1 MSSNNYYDVT
11 EWNTGNPYNDIGEV
25 INSII
30 ADIKSRQTNTNV
42 NEGGKPGA
50 VIYIPPGDYHLLTQ
64 VVIDISYLK
73 IMGSGHGFTSSSIRF
88 NTPETDWSNWHE
100 LWPGGSRVLVDIS
113 PEEGDEESTGAAFYI
128 ARSGDPRISSVEF
141 ADFCIDGLHFVDDGS
156 GSNDP
161 ENSYLNGKTGIYI
174 ASAQDSFRISGM
186 GLVYLEHGVTIYNA
200 DALAIHNNF
209 IAECGNCIEL
219 RGSGQ
224 ASKITDNLI
233 GAGYRGYSIYA
244 ENFGGLLITANN
256 IFPRGKSSVHFSGV
270 VRSSI
275 SSNRF
280 HSFYPGMLVIEEGS
294 AENLVSSNHFF
305 REREPWGPMQS
316 YNNGLDDLYGL
327 LYISGDNNSVIANH
341 ISEAID
347 TQYIT
352 PSGATP
358 VIIRVAAG
366 KGNYISDNY
375 IVATTETNV
384 EEAVAAASACF
395 STQVSALLATD
406 GLDTLTVTTVQI
418 ETASVQ
424 NTVLDSG
431 TDAQVMMDKTAN
443 AFRATPSPGLTVE
456 GINA

>member
-11 EWNTGNPYNDIGEV
+11 EWGIGDPYNDIGEV

-30 ADIKSRQTNTNV
+30 ADIKSRQTNTNI

-88 NTPETDWSNWHE
+88 NTPESDWPNWHE
-100 LWPGGSRVLVDIS
+100 LWPGGSRILVDMS
-113 PEEGDEESTGAAFYI
+113 PEDGAPESAGAAFCI

-161 ENSYLNGKTGIYI
+161 ENTYLNGKTGIYI
-174 ASAQDSFRISGM
+174 ASAQDSFRINGM

-219 RGSGQ
+219 RESGQ

-244 ENFGGLLITANN
+244 ENFGGLLITGNN
-256 IFPRGKSSVHFSGV
+256 IFPRGKSVVHFSNV
-270 VRSSI
+270 VRSSV

-280 HSFYPGMLVIEEGS
+280 HAFYPGMLILENGS
-294 AENLVSSNHFF
+294 AENLVSSNHLF
-305 REREPWGPMQS
+305 REREPWAPMQA

-327 LYISGDNNSVIANH
+327 IYISGDNNTLVANH
-341 ISEAID
+341 ISETID

-352 PSGATP
+352 PPGATP
-358 VIIRVAAG
+358 VIIRVASG
-366 KGNYISDNY
+366 KGNTISNNH
-375 IVATTETNV
+375 IVATTETSDQQV
-384 EEAVAAASACF
+384 TADASACF
-395 STQVSALLATD
+395 STQVSALLSTRD
-406 GLDTLTVTTVQI
+406 LETLTVTAVQV
-418 ETASVQ
+418 EAASQQ

-431 TDAQVMMDKTAN
+431 TDDQVVIDKSVN
-443 AFRATPSPGLTVE
+443 AFRATPTPGATVKGE
-456 GINA
+456 R

>member
-11 EWNTGNPYNDIGEV
+11 EWGTGNPYNDIGDV

-30 ADIKSRQTNTNV
+30 ADIKSRQTNTDV

-88 NTPETDWSNWHE
+88 NTPESDWPNWHE
-100 LWPGGSRVLVDIS
+100 LWPGGSRILVDMS
-113 PEEGDEESTGAAFYI
+113 PELGAPESAGAAFYI

-141 ADFCIDGLHFVDDGS
+141 DDFCIDGLHFVDDGS
-156 GSNDP
+156 GSDDP
-161 ENSYLNGKTGIYI
+161 ENTYLNGKTGIYI

-209 IAECGNCIEL
+209 IAKCGNCIEL
-219 RGSGQ
+219 RESGQ

-233 GAGYRGYSIYA
+233 DAGYRGYSIYA

-256 IFPRGKSSVHFSGV
+256 IFPRGKSIVHFSNV

-275 SSNRF
+275 SGNRF
-280 HSFYPGMLVIEEGS
+280 HAFYPGMLILDNGS
-294 AENLVSSNHFF
+294 AENLVSSNHLF
-305 REREPWGPMQS
+305 REREPWAPMQA

-327 LYISGDNNSVIANH
+327 IYISGDNNTLIANH
-341 ISEAID
+341 ISETID

-352 PSGATP
+352 PPGATP
-358 VIIRVAAG
+358 VIIRIVSG
-366 KGNYISDNY
+366 KGNTISNNH
-375 IVATTETNV
+375 IVATTETSDGQV
-384 EEAVAAASACF
+384 TADASACF
-395 STQVSALLATD
+395 STQVSALLSTQD
-406 GLDTLTVTTVQI
+406 LETLIVTAVQV
-418 ETASVQ
+418 EAASQQ

-431 TDAQVMMDKTAN
+431 TDDQVILDNSVN
-443 AFRATPSPGLTVE
+443 AFRATPTPGGAVE
-456 GINA
+456 GQR